1 MVLSKKVIK
10 ILLLSLLIFVFIKPT
25 VSKADGNEVI
35 NSFHSDIVV
44 NSDASM
50 QVTET
55 INVTCTGKN
64 IKHGI
69 YRDFPT
75 KYTDSKGSNYNVGFD
90 VINVQRDGKNEKYE
104 VSSMSN
110 GKRITIGDKDVTLSP
125 GDYVYTI
132 VYTTYRQIG
141 YFKDHDELFWNVTGN
156 GWKFPIKEASA
167 EITLPQSLKIDTSN
181 LGGYTGVKGSKNADL
196 ASYINEEG
204 KADYM
209 TTESL
214 PEGEGL
220 SVFVTFPKGIVE
232 KPSSSVYL
240 SYWIKDNLSAL
251 IMLAVTI
258 LSLVIYLFAWNKY
271 GRDPKKGTII
281 PLYTP
286 PQGLSPENIRY
297 IYNMKYDNKVLT
309 SAVINMAV
317 KGSVRIQENK
327 KSFKTIYT
335 IIKTEESE
343 ALTDI
348 EKIIYNKLPQEIEL
362 KQEYNSIITEVTNK
376 VREKLTGLY
385 NNVYFKLN
393 AGIVIFN
400 VILSIIAAII
410 SFGLF
415 ADSVSSIAVILF
427 IILIAENIIFAILMK
442 APTIEGRKLMDEI
455 EGFKMFLSVTEKES
469 LNLLNPPERTPE
481 LFEKYLPYALA
492 LDIGQKWAEQFSSV
506 FSKMAEKG
514 QSYCPMWYYG
524 DNWDMYNTGRFTN
537 SFDKSFSNVISSSS
551 TPPGSSSGSSGG
563 SGFGGGGGGGGGW

>member
-1 MVLSKKVIK
+1 MVISKKVIK
-10 ILLLSLLIFVFIKPT
+10 VLLLSLLFLVFINPT
-25 VSKADGNEVI
+25 VSKSYGNEAI

-55 INVTCTGKN
+55 INVTCNGEN

-104 VSSMSN
+104 VSNMFN
-110 GKRITIGDKDVTLSP
+110 GKRITIGDKDITLSP
-125 GDYVYTI
+125 GDYIYTI

-156 GWKFPIKEASA
+156 GWQFPINEASA
-167 EITLPQSLKIDTSN
+167 DITLPQFLIMDTSI
-181 LGGYTGVKGSKNADL
+181 LSGYTGVKGSKNADL
-196 ASYINEEG
+196 VCSINEEG
-204 KADYM
+204 KAVYK
-209 TTESL
+209 TTKALS
-214 PEGEGL
+214 EGEGL
-220 SVFVTFPKGIVE
+220 SVFVTFPKGIVVQ
-232 KPSSSVYL
+232 PSSAVFL

-251 IMLAVTI
+251 IMLAGII

-317 KGSVRIQENK
+317 KGSVRIQEDK

-335 IIKTEESE
+335 IIKIEEPE
-343 ALTDI
+343 TLTDI

-362 KQEYNSIITEVTNK
+362 KQESNSIMTEVTNK
-376 VREKLTGLY
+376 VRENLTNLY
-385 NNVYFKLN
+385 NDVYFKLN

-400 VILSIIAAII
+400 VVLSIITAII

-415 ADSVSSIAVILF
+415 SDSVSSSVGILF

-442 APTIEGRKLMDEI
+442 APTVEGRKLMDEI
-455 EGFKMFLSVTEKES
+455 EGFKMFLSVTEKEN
-469 LNLLNPPERTPE
+469 LNLLNPPEKTPE

-492 LDIGQKWAEQFSSV
+492 LDIGQKWAEQFSAV
-506 FSKMAEKG
+506 FSKMAEEG

-524 DNWDMYNTGRFTN
+524 ANWDMYYAGRFTN
-537 SFDKSFSNVISSSS
+537 SFDKSFSNAISSSS
-551 TPPGSSSGSSGG
+551 TPPGSSSGGSGG